1 MSDRDPIADL
11 GEEKLARIAA
21 RAVQL
26 YAERHPRPSQVNQKQ
41 AAEMLG
47 VAPRTVRRY
56 IRAGKLKLNGAG
68 YLPVESL
75 DALRSPQ

>member
-1 MSDRDPIADL
+1 MTDSL
-11 GEEKLARIAA
+11 TEKDALRIAT

-26 YAERHPRPSQVNQKQ
+26 YAETHPRPVQVNQHQ

-56 IRAGKLKLNGAG
+56 IRAGRLKLNGAG
-68 YLPVESL
+68 QLSIDAV
-75 DALRSPQ
+75 DALLSSQ